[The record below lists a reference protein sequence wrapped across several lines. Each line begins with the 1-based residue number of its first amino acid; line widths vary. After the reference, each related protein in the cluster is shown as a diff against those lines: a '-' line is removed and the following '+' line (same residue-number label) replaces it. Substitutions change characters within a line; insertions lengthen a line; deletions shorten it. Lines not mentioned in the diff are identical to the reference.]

1 MIKMIFKNNYL
12 YKIYVLSI
20 MLVFNACVNNREF
33 DEPELVCSDEDFN
46 IVSISE
52 LKNLYAGETVQIQED
67 WVVKGYIVSS
77 DKSGNFFNTLHFQ
90 DASSNPSEGLQI
102 ELELRD
108 SHLFFDIGHTVF
120 IKLKGLYLGQSNGL
134 FKIGGVFIS
143 FGNRSVGR
151 LPNSVVFNHII
162 LSCDQVENISPT
174 SVSIL
179 ELNESMVNT
188 LVRIAN
194 VEFKEDELGKS
205 FAVEKEETQRTL
217 VDCDDNELIL
227 LNSGYSDFQAQII
240 PDKMGTATGVLT
252 MDKNEFQLII
262 RTVDD
267 LDFNLERCEEVI
279 HEFTSTFI
287 FISEIAD
294 PDNNAGARF
303 IELYNS
309 SNESLSLKGWKLVR
323 YTNASFEASS
333 TVDLSD
339 YSIDAN
345 GLIVISPNALEFETV
360 YGFLPTITVGTNSPA
375 DSNGDDNFT
384 LIDPFGSVIDVFG
397 VIGEDGSNTNHEF
410 EDGKAERKIEVL
422 SGNSIFT
429 ESEWFIYNDTGN
441 NGTINK
447 PQNAPFDFT
456 PSER

>member
-1 MIKMIFKNNYL
+1 
-12 YKIYVLSI
+12 
-20 MLVFNACVNNREF
+20 MLVFNACVKNRDF
-33 DEPELVCSDEDFN
+33 YEPKLVCSDEDFS

-52 LKNLYAGETVQIQED
+52 LKKLYAGETFQIQED

-90 DASSNPSEGLQI
+90 NASSNPTEGLQI

-108 SHLFFDIGHTVF
+108 SHLFFDLGQTVF

-134 FKIGGVFIS
+134 FKIGGVFTS

-151 LPNSVVFNHII
+151 LPNSVVFNHIL
-162 LSCDQVENISPT
+162 LSCDPVENISPT

-188 LVRIAN
+188 LVRVAN

-217 VDCDDNELIL
+217 VDCDDNELML

-267 LDFNLERCEEVI
+267 VDFNKVRCVELI
-279 HEFTSTFI
+279 DEFTSNFI

-303 IELYNS
+303 LELYNS
-309 SNESLSLKGWKLVR
+309 SNEPLSLNGWTLVR
-323 YTNASFEASS
+323 YTNSS
-333 TVDLSD
+333 TEVSSSIDLSE
-339 YSIDAN
+339 YSINAN

-375 DSNGDDNFT
+375 DSNGDDNIA
-384 LIDPFGSVIDVFG
+384 LVDPFGTVIDMFG

-410 EDGKAERKIEVL
+410 EDGKAERIIEVI
-422 SGNSIFT
+422 SGNSVFT
-429 ESEWFIYNDTGN
+429 ESEWIIYNDTGN
-441 NGTINK
+441 NGTINI
-447 PQNAPFDFT
+447 PQNAPFNFT
-456 PSER
+456 PGVR